1 MTIRTTRSKKLVAW
15 LVLSVIIFALGM
27 PAQVAHANSASDISG
42 HWASKQ
48 IQEWIDKGY
57 VRGYEDGSFKPNNP
71 ITRAEFAVLVNKSF
85 GFTETIPVF
94 FNDVSEADWFYG
106 AIATAR
112 AAGYIG
118 GYEDGSMKPNSPI
131 TRQEAAAI
139 VAKLKDLDKNSGAAN
154 IFTDAK
160 LIPEWSKGHIGAASA
175 AGYMKGY
182 EDGSFQPLKNITRA
196 EAVVVLDKV
205 IRDEDEVVVDKVI
218 IKDIDNQKIKVDKTS
233 DVTIKVEPKDA
244 KIEIKNDDDKIVKS
258 TLKDNVIT
266 LKGLKVGTTTITV
279 TATKEGLKTAETSF
293 KVTVEK
299 TSSGG
304 GGGGSSSSGGS
315 GGSGGGDKTPTYSD
329 IVNANESKLIVV
341 LDGYVGVAKIQLK
354 KLDNTTAT
362 ITVNGEK
369 LGYNSVEK
377 AYIGGIGGVKLGTSY
392 DVVVKTD
399 GKEYKGTIKATDDD
413 TANPIDVNNSEIIP
427 VLNQYVGV
435 AKIKLVDATNITA
448 TIMVNGDKLTYNT
461 AEKAYVGGVGGVVAG
476 QAYDVTVNGTTYA
489 KVLIAK

>member
-139 VAKLKDLDKNSGAAN
+139 VAKLKDLDKNSEAADV
-154 IFTDAK
+154 FTDAR
-160 LIPEWSKGHIGAASA
+160 LIPDWSKGHIGAVSA

-182 EDGSFQPLKNITRA
+182 EDGSFQPIKNITRA
-196 EAVVVLDKV
+196 EAVVVLNK
-205 IRDEDEVVVDKVI
+205 I
-218 IKDIDNQKIKVDKTS
+218 IKDDVVKTDEVTIKEIGKQTVKVDKTV
-233 DVTIKVEPKDA
+233 DLTVKVEPKDA
-244 KIEIKNDDDKIVKS
+244 KIEIKNDDDKIVKA

-266 LKGLKVGTTTITV
+266 LKGIKAGTATITV
-279 TATKEGLKTAETSF
+279 KASKEGLKTAETSF

-299 TSSGG
+299 ASSGG
-304 GGGGSSSSGGS
+304 GGGGSSSSGG
-315 GGSGGGDKTPTYSD
+315 GGGGTTTNFET
-329 IVNANESKLIVV
+329 IVNVKESKIISII
-341 LDGYVGVAKIQLK
+341 DGYVGVARIQLK
-354 KLDNTTAT
+354 DTSDKNAKV
-362 ITVNGEK
+362 TVNDEA
-369 LGYNSVEK
+369 LTYDPSEK
-377 AYIGGIGGVKLGTSY
+377 AYVGGLGGIKAGTEY
-392 DVVVKTD
+392 TVVAKGYT
-399 GKEYKGTIKATDDD
+399 GKIKAVTGEEAIKVGEI
-413 TANPIDVNNSEIIP
+413 TAVIDS
-427 VLNQYVGV
+427 YVGV
-435 AKIKLVDATNITA
+435 AKITLLDSSNTNA
-448 TIMVNGDKLTYNT
+448 VVTINGDVIPYDP
-461 AEKAYVGGVGGVVAG
+461 EVGAYIGGVGGIKAGTSYNVVVDG
-476 QAYDVTVNGTTYA
+476 TSYPVTA
-489 KVLIAK
+489 K

>member
-139 VAKLKDLDKNSGAAN
+139 VAKLKDLDKNSEAADV
-154 IFTDAK
+154 FTDAR
-160 LIPEWSKGHIGAASA
+160 LIPDWSKGHIGAVSA

-182 EDGSFQPLKNITRA
+182 EDGSFQPVKNITRA
-196 EAVVVLDKV
+196 EAVVVLNK
-205 IRDEDEVVVDKVI
+205 I
-218 IKDIDNQKIKVDKTS
+218 IKEDQVKTDEITIKEIGKQTVKVDKTV
-233 DVTIKVEPKDA
+233 DLTVKVEPKDA
-244 KIEIKNDDDKIVKS
+244 EIEIKNDDDKIVKA

-266 LKGLKVGTTTITV
+266 LKGIKAGTATITV
-279 TATKEGLKTAETSF
+279 TASKEGLKTAQTKFEV
-293 KVTVEK
+293 KVEK
-299 TSSGG
+299 ASSGG
-304 GGGGSSSSGGS
+304 GGGGSSSGGGGGS
-315 GGSGGGDKTPTYSD
+315 KTTFED
-329 IVNANESKLIVV
+329 IVNTEKSEVIAII
-341 LDGYVGVAKIQLK
+341 DGYVGVARIELK
-354 KLDNTTAT
+354 NTSDSTAEV
-362 ITVNGEK
+362 TVNGEK
-369 LGYNSVEK
+369 LTYDAAEK
-377 AYIGGIGGVKLGTSY
+377 AYIGGIGG
-392 DVVVKTD
+392 
-399 GKEYKGTIKATDDD
+399 IKAGTEYTVVAKGYTGKIKAVTGEEAIKVGEI
-413 TANPIDVNNSEIIP
+413 TAVIDS
-427 VLNQYVGV
+427 YVGV
-435 AKIKLVDATNITA
+435 AKITLLDSSNTNA
-448 TIMVNGDKLTYNT
+448 VVTINGDIIPYDED
-461 AEKAYVGGVGGVVAG
+461 AKAYIGGVGGIKA
-476 QAYDVTVNGTTYA
+476 GTTYT
-489 KVLIAK
+489 VTVDGIAHTVKAQ